1 MIVEA
6 YVASWIEIH
15 SVKLQI
21 SQTYVEAYVAS
32 WIEINPHLN
41 YFWYTIV
48 EAYVAS
54 WIEIFHSSTMATI
67 RASRLMWPRGLKFM

>member
-1 MIVEA
+1 MPVIVEA

-32 WIEINPHLN
+32 WIEI
-41 YFWYTIV
+41 
-48 EAYVAS
+48 
-54 WIEIFHSSTMATI
+54 FHSSTMATI

>member
-1 MIVEA
+1 M
-6 YVASWIEIH
+6 ASWIEI
-15 SVKLQI
+15 SIL
-21 SQTYVEAYVAS
+21 
-32 WIEINPHLN
+32 LN
-41 YFWYTIV
+41 STAIKRV